1 MIYFRKGKTL
11 EDTKMIKGIED
22 VERRNRLIVNIS
34 KLFELVYEGLNR
46 VDDMVVAFD
55 EEEIGLTV
63 LMGVHDRPISEYL
76 SEKVSSQLDFSLE
89 MISDLSGC
97 AERLGVSINFDE
109 VGEEVGIEI
118 LQQVREIAIEEF
130 NLDVVDWEEDLDGSG
145 GNGVDLVLSQYLW
158 SRESEGPEAVALM
171 CAIEEDGVSVNIGDW
186 NISLNRER

>member
-97 AERLGVSINFDE
+97 TERLGVSINFDE

-118 LQQVREIAIEEF
+118 LKQVREIAIEEF
-130 NLDVVDWEEDLDGSG
+130 NLDVVDWGMSG
-145 GNGVDLVLSQYLW
+145 WTPNGVDLVLSQYLW
-158 SRESEGPEAVALM
+158 SRECEGPEAMALM
-171 CAIEEDGVSVNIGDW
+171 LAIEEDGVSVNIGDW
-186 NISLNRER
+186 NISLDRKR